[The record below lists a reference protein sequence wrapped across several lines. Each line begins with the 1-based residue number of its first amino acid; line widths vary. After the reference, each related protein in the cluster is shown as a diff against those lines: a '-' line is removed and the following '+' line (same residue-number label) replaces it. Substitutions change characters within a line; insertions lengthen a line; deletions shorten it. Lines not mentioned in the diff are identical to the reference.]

1 MPTRR
6 TIAAAGLALALS
18 PLSPTRSR
26 AAPLPGMPEGAC
38 DCHVHIIGP
47 PEQYPMEPGRAYT
60 PPQSTVPQ
68 LLALRQTLGL
78 SRTVLIQPSFY
89 GTDNR
94 AMLAALSQLND
105 TARGIAVLDPAISDA
120 DLAALDT
127 AGIRGVRLNIESSG
141 GRDPRD
147 VTGALGRFAKRLA
160 PLGWH
165 IQIYAALPVIARI
178 APDLA
183 DLPVPVVFDHFGMPN
198 AALGPQQAG
207 FPVLLELVRAGR
219 TFVKL
224 SAPYRISKAPGFA
237 DVAPIARALI
247 AAGPERMVWASDWP
261 HTDRAPG
268 ASPTEIS
275 PFRAVDDAAVL
286 GLLADW
292 CPDPVVRRA
301 ILATTP
307 HALYR
312 FS

>member
-26 AAPLPGMPEGAC
+26 AAPLPDMPEGAC

-47 PEQYPMEPGRAYT
+47 PDQYPMVPGRAYT
-60 PPQSTVPQ
+60 PPQSTVAQ
-68 LLALRQTLGL
+68 LLALRRELGL

-94 AMLAALSQLND
+94 ALLEGLKQLNG
-105 TARGIAVLDPAISDA
+105 TARGIAVLDPSVPDTE
-120 DLAALDT
+120 LAALDM

-141 GRDPRD
+141 GRDPRE

-165 IQIYAALPVIARI
+165 IQIYATLAVIARI

-183 DLPVPVVFDHFGMPN
+183 DLPVPVVFDHFGMPD
-198 AALGPQQAG
+198 AALGPQQPG

-275 PFRAVDDAAVL
+275 PFRAVDDPAVL
-286 GLLADW
+286 GLLAEW
-292 CPDPVVRRA
+292 CPDPAGRRA

-307 HALYR
+307 HTLYR